1 MLFNFPKKNIR
12 KFGKSPAR
20 LIVDE
25 TFGVDAELKKLV
37 ESGGGLCFFTKF
49 IWIAGNFVLTLQGKG
64 KDCNP

>member
-37 ESGGGLCFFTKF
+37 EPWRSLFFYKIYLDSRKFCINFAGQRKGL
-49 IWIAGNFVLTLQGKG
+49 
-64 KDCNP
+64 